1 MTIALDLSA
10 VGAIATYNDLVDHVR
25 DMSDDDQ
32 YPRTAIDEALRKTEA
47 HMNRVLRV
55 PDMERLV
62 ALTSVVGGLI
72 TLPNDFLEM
81 RAVRFVGDHAVDLQ
95 SMTPV
100 ALQWAYRGVAGVAQA
115 YAIEG
120 RSLRLAPVPAAANIE
135 MVYFAALTPLTD
147 SFQSNW
153 MLDRHPDCYIAGV
166 MYHLARRER
175 DESAVVTVGQEF
187 VTILDAVGSAGN
199 SARWG
204 AGPITPQGVAQ
215 VRGVRV

>member
-32 YPRTAIDEALRKTEA
+32 YPRTAIDEALRKAEA

-62 ALTSVVGGLI
+62 PLSLVDGLM
-72 TLPNDFLEM
+72 TLPIDFLEM
-81 RAVRFVGDHAVDLQ
+81 RAIRFAGDSLVDLKQ
-95 SMTPV
+95 MTPTG
-100 ALQWAYRGVAGVAQA
+100 LQWTYRGGAGAAHA

-120 RSLRLAPVPAAANIE
+120 RQLRLAPKPTVANVE
-135 MVYFAALTPLTD
+135 MLYFAALTPLTD

-153 MLDRHPDCYIAGV
+153 MLDRHPDCYIAGT

-175 DESAVVTVGQEF
+175 DDNAVVTIGQEF
-187 VTILDAVGSAGN
+187 VTILDAVASAGN

-204 AGPITPQGVAQ
+204 AGPIIPQGMCQ
-215 VRGVRV
+215 VRGVRT